1 MSILHRV
8 RSHVWRL
15 GRLEVKDALFATLE
29 EALAFAENADG
40 HSVKIY
46 DHTGAVTHVVANE
59 KSVNTYA

>member
-15 GRLEVKDALFATLE
+15 GRLEVKDAIFTTLE
-29 EALAFAENADG
+29 EALNYANSADG
-40 HSVKIY
+40 HSVKVY
-46 DHTGAVTHVVANE
+46 DHTGAVTHVVAND